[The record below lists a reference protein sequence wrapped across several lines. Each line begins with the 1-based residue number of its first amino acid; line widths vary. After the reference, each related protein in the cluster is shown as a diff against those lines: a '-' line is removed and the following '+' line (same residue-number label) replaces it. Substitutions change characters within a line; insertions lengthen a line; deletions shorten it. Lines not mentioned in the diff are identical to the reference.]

1 MTTVLEREPLA
12 RPSSFRVRATDVTGT
27 LEIEA
32 ELPTDAPAGVVAQS
46 LAQRLQLPVD
56 VPWALRDDRG
66 AFLDDDRQIG
76 EQVEPNEEIT
86 ITPKT
91 HLG

>member
-1 MTTVLEREPLA
+1 MTTIIDEPRA
-12 RPSSFRVRATDVTGT
+12 FAPSLRVRATDVTGT
-27 LEIEA
+27 LEVEA
-32 ELPTDAPAGVVAQS
+32 DLPPDALAGVVAQS
-46 LAQRLQLPVD
+46 LADRLQLPVD
-56 VPWALRDDRG
+56 VPWGLRDQRG

-76 EQVEPNEEIT
+76 EQVEPNAEVT